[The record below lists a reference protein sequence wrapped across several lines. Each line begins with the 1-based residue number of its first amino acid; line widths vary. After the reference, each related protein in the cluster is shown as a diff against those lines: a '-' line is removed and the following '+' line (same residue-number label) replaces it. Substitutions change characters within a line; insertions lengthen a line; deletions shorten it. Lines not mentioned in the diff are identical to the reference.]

1 MLGPLLAFIV
11 IGAVATFLWALFAPQ
26 AARPRPPSKVLD
38 TPPVDYGLLCVAAI
52 TDDPQVAARV
62 RSRLGDAGIRAT
74 IAPGPDDDQVLVLV
88 FEGELDRARRV
99 VGRGPA

>member
-1 MLGPLLAFIV
+1 MLGPLLAVIV
-11 IGAVATFLWALFAPQ
+11 IGAVAVFLWALFAPGSTQ
-26 AARPRPPSKVLD
+26 RRPPSKVLD

-52 TDDPQVAARV
+52 TDDPEVAARI

-74 IAPGPDDDQVLVLV
+74 VAPGTDDHILVLV